1 MYSPHLRAGSRAP
14 QELQELFEQFHLYQ
28 YMSHC
33 VEQGFDT
40 LDEIEHMTAQD
51 LVALEL
57 PRGHQRMIKS
67 FLEE

>member
-1 MYSPHLRAGSRAP
+1 
-14 QELQELFEQFHLYQ
+14 
-28 YMSHC
+28 MSHC